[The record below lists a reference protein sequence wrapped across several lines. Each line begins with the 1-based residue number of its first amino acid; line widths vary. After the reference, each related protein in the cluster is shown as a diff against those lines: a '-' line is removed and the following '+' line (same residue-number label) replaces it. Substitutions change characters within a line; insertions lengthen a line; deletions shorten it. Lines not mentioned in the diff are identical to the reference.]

1 MTQVPFRYNLHL
13 PAVREANVDQ
23 RPSENGT
30 NSEQPRNEE
39 QAGAAPRL
47 HGDLL
52 TTSLLAFLKSYNAY
66 GYELT
71 QRLIDAGLTNFDS
84 GTVYRTLRQL
94 EKAGMV
100 SSFWDTSDQGP
111 ARRIY
116 TITAAGEAFL
126 ASWIRVMESY
136 QAVLRQAMG
145 AFAPPTTT
153 SRGDDDERA

>member
-1 MTQVPFRYNLHL
+1 MSGEGIVERHALETASSGEQ
-13 PAVREANVDQ
+13 RE
-23 RPSENGT
+23 G
-30 NSEQPRNEE
+30 E
-39 QAGAAPRL
+39 QAEPAPRI

-116 TITAAGEAFL
+116 TITAAGETFL
-126 ASWIRVMESY
+126 ASWVRIMESY
-136 QAVLRQAMG
+136 QAVLREAMG
-145 AFAPPTTT
+145 AFAPPAP
-153 SRGDDDERA
+153 SSPDDDERA